1 MECVGSGAVRPGVHA
16 QGMLPPGNFSAGV
29 SQRTTEAGCAA
40 VQQLGQR
47 DALDAIV
54 VEERRAD
61 EVATAT
67 GEAAEPPRR
76 VEAAVV
82 GLGLGLG
89 LG

>member
-1 MECVGSGAVRPGVHA
+1 VGSGAVRPGVHA